1 VHYFYK
7 SGLSKTP
14 TFHFWSHTH
23 KEYNLL
29 TTMMLHIEKE
39 DSHIGVEAY
48 DLEFYKGQV
57 TEKARGG
64 KARQGTW
71 VAL

>member
-1 VHYFYK
+1 
-7 SGLSKTP
+7 
-14 TFHFWSHTH
+14 
-23 KEYNLL
+23 
-29 TTMMLHIEKE
+29 MMLHIEKE

-71 VAL
+71 MAL